1 MKIRTLIILM
11 AVITCCV
18 ILTSCNDKQ
27 LSQSDFEFFVATPV
41 LETNCGETV
50 TYNAELKNKTE
61 NDYVLSHGIP
71 LITIYIYTPGEKPED
86 GVFSTLLETKISA
99 SESISKEL
107 KTQFTEPGEYM
118 LRAYC
123 SFSVQGEN
131 FHYEVDDYKIIVNE

>member
-27 LSQSDFEFFVATPV
+27 PSQSDFEFFVATPV

-61 NDYVLSHGIP
+61 N
-71 LITIYIYTPGEKPED
+71 E
-86 GVFSTLLETKISA
+86 
-99 SESISKEL
+99 
-107 KTQFTEPGEYM
+107 Q
-118 LRAYC
+118 
-123 SFSVQGEN
+123 
-131 FHYEVDDYKIIVNE
+131 